1 MPRGKFLPTGRKA
14 GEGRMGHQQ
23 LALRHDRADGAV
35 KQLFV
40 EKLFS
45 GRKCAEEP
53 LGRGQASNGPRG
65 PQGGFRGGAFP
76 AESAT

>member
-40 EKLFS
+40 EKLFE
-45 GRKCAEEP
+45 REKM
-53 LGRGQASNGPRG
+53 R
-65 PQGGFRGGAFP
+65 
-76 AESAT
+76 